1 MFSGYHCTLCTM
13 YILDLHKKKR
23 RKKQTIYTV
32 QSHVVV
38 LHLNSKHL
46 RYKNCISWCRHFSYY
61 FIIRHLSIHS
71 FSLISTKITISKYF
85 STLAY
90 FSINY
95 TVTRYASDVPT
106 SSARNYIASACRC
119 FFKIQNFKV
128 FFCELANR
136 FQSINERFNFF
147 LLVETWFRYPF
158 KRFFNLKDMYSLP

>member
-46 RYKNCISWCRHFSYY
+46 RYKNCISWCRHFSNY

-71 FSLISTKITISKYF
+71 FSLIWTKITISKYF

-106 SSARNYIASACRC
+106 SSASNYIASACRC

-128 FFCELANR
+128 FFVNWR
-136 FQSINERFNFF
+136 
-147 LLVETWFRYPF
+147 TD
-158 KRFFNLKDMYSLP
+158 FNLLMNVLIFSYL